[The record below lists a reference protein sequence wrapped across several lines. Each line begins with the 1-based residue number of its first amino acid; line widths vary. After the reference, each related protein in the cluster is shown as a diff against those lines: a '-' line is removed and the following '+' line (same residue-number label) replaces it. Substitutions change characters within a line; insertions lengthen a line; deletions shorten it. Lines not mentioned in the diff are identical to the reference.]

1 MFIYFSKL
9 KHTITGRFK
18 IMRLYFLI
26 LSLIIIL
33 VSCSSSNKISNSWK
47 NPDIGEELIK
57 FQTVAVFAMM
67 KNPDMRMDVEEAL
80 ASQMPNTIAVPS
92 YKMVTN
98 EELADINAVKQKLSE
113 RGMEGAL
120 VLSVRNVN
128 QQTSYYSSGMYPSAY
143 YSFGGYYNYA
153 WNYMYDPY
161 MYSTTNVYVD
171 LEILIYSIKNDQLIW
186 YGESTSVNPEGIQQT
201 ISELA
206 VSVKNQLVEDGLLD
220 PAR

>member
-1 MFIYFSKL
+1 MKS
-9 KHTITGRFK
+9 
-18 IMRLYFLI
+18 
-26 LSLIIIL
+26 IL
-33 VSCSSSNKISNSWK
+33 VFFLAAILLTGCSSSNKISNSWK
-47 NPDIGEELIK
+47 NPEATQESAK
-57 FQTVAVFAMM
+57 FQTVAVFAMV

-92 YKMVTN
+92 YKMITN
-98 EELADINAVKQKLSE
+98 EELADINAVKKKLSE

-120 VLSVRNVN
+120 VLSVRNVD
-128 QQTSYYSSGMYPSAY
+128 QKTSYYSSGMYPSAY

-161 MYSTTNVYVD
+161 AYSSTNVYVD
-171 LEILIYSIKNDQLIW
+171 LEILIYSLKDDKLVW
-186 YGESTSVNPEGIQQT
+186 YGESTSVNPETIQQT

>member
-1 MFIYFSKL
+1 MK
-9 KHTITGRFK
+9 TN
-18 IMRLYFLI
+18 
-26 LSLIIIL
+26 LIILLIATL
-33 VSCSSSNKISNSWK
+33 LASCSSSNKISNSWK
-47 NPDIGEELIK
+47 NPEVTQESVK
-57 FQTVAVFAMM
+57 FQTMAVFAMV

-92 YKMVTN
+92 YKMITK
-98 EELADINAVKQKLSE
+98 EELADINAVKEKLSE

-120 VLSVRNVN
+120 VLSVRNVD
-128 QQTSYYSSGMYPSAY
+128 QKTSYYFSGMYPSAY

-153 WNYMYDPY
+153 WNYMYDPFA
-161 MYSTTNVYVD
+161 YSSTNVYVD
-171 LEILIYSIKNDQLIW
+171 LEILIYSLKDDKLVW

-220 PAR
+220 PTR

>member
-1 MFIYFSKL
+1 MLKYIFILLSL
-9 KHTITGRFK
+9 
-18 IMRLYFLI
+18 LI
-26 LSLIIIL
+26 LI
-33 VSCSSSNKISNSWK
+33 SCSSSNKISNSWK
-47 NPDIGEELIK
+47 NPDAGGEFIK

-92 YKMVTN
+92 YKMITN
-98 EELADINAVKQKLSE
+98 EELADINAVKKKLSE

-161 MYSTTNVYVD
+161 GYSSTNVYVD
-171 LEILIYSIKNDQLIW
+171 LEILIYSLKNDQLVW
-186 YGESTSVNPEGIQQT
+186 YGESTSVNPKGIQKT

-206 VSVKNQLVEDGLLD
+206 VSVKEQLVEDGLLD

>member
-1 MFIYFSKL
+1 
-9 KHTITGRFK
+9 
-18 IMRLYFLI
+18 MRNNFFI
-26 LSLIIIL
+26 LSLAIL
-33 VSCSSSNKISNSWK
+33 LFGCSSSNKISNSWR
-47 NPDIGEELIK
+47 NPDATLESAK
-57 FQTVAVFAMM
+57 FQTMAVFAMV
-67 KNPDMRMDVEEAL
+67 KDEQMRRDVEEAIV
-80 ASQMPNTIAVPS
+80 SQMPNTIAVPS
-92 YKMVTN
+92 YKMITK

-128 QQTSYYSSGMYPSAY
+128 QKTSYYSSGMYPSAY

-161 MYSTTNVYVD
+161 VYSTTNVYVD
-171 LEILIYSIKNDQLIW
+171 LEILIYSLKDDKLVW

-220 PAR
+220 PTR